1 MAVVLGAVLGA
12 QDYRF
17 AMNFHG
23 RYDMDS
29 SFFPAARKIA
39 EGHSPYEVAGY
50 VYSPLYAILLA
61 PLVRHPQAAAIATAA
76 TIIAGILACWIAGFA
91 STRGL
96 PLWKRGLVVDLAV
109 VSLLWNANTR
119 STLLQLNPQ
128 FLVLLCL
135 VIAGFTARFKSGFAL
150 GLSAAFKTWPVV
162 SVLWL
167 LIGKPHRIHRL
178 TGFLAAG
185 CLTVLMA
192 IGVGGSR
199 GPWDMLA
206 AATGAAD
213 QNASAYSVPGAA
225 RVLLHRSTLVVG
237 YLMLA
242 LLAAMVLL
250 RPGSRALSLFNLLS
264 LLLLSLPVSHN
275 TYLVLHPAGPVA
287 VGCRSPAHQE
297 AHPPAGHLRSPDLVD
312 TRPGDC
318 AQGNLRPASDDDP
331 RVSPR
336 LPHDCGGSNREYPGR
351 CPSAPRARPD
361 SAKLS
366 GLGRFSQ
373 LAHSRLAGPPH
384 DQPSYDQPPSDQHGM
399 W

>member
-1 MAVVLGAVLGA
+1 
-12 QDYRF
+12 
-17 AMNFHG
+17 
-23 RYDMDS
+23 MDS
-29 SFFPAARKIA
+29 FFFPAARKIA

-50 VYSPLYAILLA
+50 VYSPLYAISARA
-61 PLVRHPQAAAIATAA
+61 PRPPSQAAAIATAA

-119 STLLQLNPQ
+119 STLLQLNSQ

-225 RVLLHRSTLVVG
+225 RVLFQHNSFVVRPLVDSSLLHRSTLVVG

-336 LPHDCGGSNREYPGR
+336 LPHDCGGSDREYPGR
-351 CPSAPRARPD
+351 CSSAPRARPD